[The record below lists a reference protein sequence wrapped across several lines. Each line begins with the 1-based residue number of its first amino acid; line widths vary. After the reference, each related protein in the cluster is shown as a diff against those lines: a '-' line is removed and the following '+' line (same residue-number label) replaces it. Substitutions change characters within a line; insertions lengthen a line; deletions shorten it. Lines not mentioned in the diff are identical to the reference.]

1 MEERRYCSIQEQII
15 SNLCFVPRGK
25 KQLKLKFTR
34 QTYTHTQRACYITMI
49 ILMTIF
55 DLFWRDDMHH
65 RYVYPV
71 CLPRAIDVS
80 LLTSDV
86 AQYLPVIDQRD
97 PNVSFTHRV
106 VRCLEEDSSNIH
118 HSSHQLVSRDG
129 SSSRYRSSNNKY
141 SPNCRRF
148 VERNR
153 SLELTGGC

>member
-118 HSSHQLVSRDG
+118 HNSHQLVSRDIVLQITNTARIAADL
-129 SSSRYRSSNNKY
+129 SSETDHSSW
-141 SPNCRRF
+141 
-148 VERNR
+148 
-153 SLELTGGC
+153 LEAANASI